1 MHIQI
6 SNCLGISEI
15 LIGIRGVEKD
25 RAAVVRAIYNDAKLR
40 NTVKSYVLSHYG
52 SQEDAAIVF
61 DDMIVQFIKTVFSK
75 PELQIEGELAAYLMG
90 IAKHLW
96 YGESK
101 KRMKMKQWD
110 SIENKDFVDQD
121 TISIDQILSD
131 EKRTLLLNVLSHIGK
146 NCKEVLMYWANGYA
160 MDEIAQKLNYK
171 SEGMVRK
178 KKSVCLKELTTI
190 IQLRPEIKKALS
202 S

>member
-1 MHIQI
+1 MLIQ
-6 SNCLGISEI
+6 E
-15 LIGIRGVEKD
+15 LIAKIRGTEKD
-25 RAAVVRAIYNDAKLR
+25 RADVVNYIYEDSNLKKSI
-40 NTVKSYVLSHYG
+40 KSYVLNHYG
-52 SQEDAAIVF
+52 NEDDAIIIF
-61 DDMIVQFIKTVFSK
+61 DDMIVQFIKSVFSK
-75 PELQIEGELAAYLMG
+75 SDFKIDGELSAYLMG

-96 YGESK
+96 FAESK

-121 TISIDQILSD
+121 TISIDQILSE

-178 KKSVCLKELTTI
+178 KKSVCLKELITVV
-190 IQLRPEIKKALS
+190 QLRPEIKKALS

>member
-1 MHIQI
+1 MLIQ
-6 SNCLGISEI
+6 E
-15 LIGIRGVEKD
+15 LIEKIRGTEKD
-25 RAAVVRAIYNDAKLR
+25 RAAVVSLIYQDSSLKKSI
-40 NTVKSYVLSHYG
+40 KSYVLNHYG
-52 SQEDAAIVF
+52 NEDDVIIIF
-61 DDMIVQFIKTVFSK
+61 DDMIVQFIKSVFSK
-75 PELQIEGELAAYLMG
+75 PDFKLEGELSAYLMG

-96 YGESK
+96 FAESK

-131 EKRTLLLNVLSHIGK
+131 EKKTLLLNVLSHIGK

>member
-1 MHIQI
+1 MLIQ
-6 SNCLGISEI
+6 E
-15 LIGIRGVEKD
+15 LIAKIRGTEKD
-25 RAAVVRAIYNDAKLR
+25 RAAVVNYIYKDSKLKKSI
-40 NTVKSYVLSHYG
+40 KSYVLNHYG
-52 SQEDAAIVF
+52 NEDDAIIIF
-61 DDMIVQFIKTVFSK
+61 DDMIVQFIKSVFSK
-75 PELQIEGELAAYLMG
+75 SDFKIDGELSAYLMG

-96 YGESK
+96 FAESK

-121 TISIDQILSD
+121 TISIDQILRE

-178 KKSVCLKELTTI
+178 KKSVCLKELITVV
-190 IQLRPEIKKALS
+190 QLRPEIKKALS

>member
-1 MHIQI
+1 MLIQ
-6 SNCLGISEI
+6 E
-15 LIGIRGVEKD
+15 LIAKIRGTEKD
-25 RAAVVRAIYNDAKLR
+25 RAAVVNYIYKDSNLKKSI
-40 NTVKSYVLSHYG
+40 KSYVLNHYG
-52 SQEDAAIVF
+52 NEDDAIIIF
-61 DDMIVQFIKTVFSK
+61 DDMIVQFIKSVFSK
-75 PELQIEGELAAYLMG
+75 SDFKIDGELSAYLMG

-96 YGESK
+96 FAESK

-121 TISIDQILSD
+121 TISIDQILSE

-178 KKSVCLKELTTI
+178 KKSVCLKELITVV
-190 IQLRPEIKKALS
+190 QLRPEIKKALS

>member
-1 MHIQI
+1 MLIQ
-6 SNCLGISEI
+6 E
-15 LIGIRGVEKD
+15 LIAKIRGTEKD
-25 RAAVVRAIYNDAKLR
+25 RAAVVNYIYKDFNLKKSI
-40 NTVKSYVLSHYG
+40 KSYVLNHYG
-52 SQEDAAIVF
+52 NEDDAIIIF
-61 DDMIVQFIKTVFSK
+61 DDMIVQFIKSVFSK
-75 PELQIEGELAAYLMG
+75 SDFKIDGELSAYLMG

-96 YGESK
+96 FAESK

-121 TISIDQILSD
+121 TISIDQILSE

-178 KKSVCLKELTTI
+178 KKSVCLKELITI
-190 IQLRPEIKKALS
+190 VQLRPEIKKALS